1 MATDFLT
8 VPDQSLLR
16 DGGVPVESLVTNQIH
31 F

>member
-1 MATDFLT
+1 MATGFLT

-16 DGGVPVESLVTNQIH
+16 DGGAPAESLVTHQIH